1 MSRSATTPRWR
12 RSPASSR
19 MSPRRPSADQSPSD
33 RPTRGCVPRAGKG
46 PMSCDSGGS
55 TLAAGAPFSRRSDH
69 GCNHRAAA
77 HSGRNGRIGARGSRG
92 RVGGRGGRAARRGP
106 RCGPR
111 LGGGVRR
118 EPGRHPGASMG
129 RRAVGDGSQGARCS
143 RSRSAHVRGSPAAV
157 LLDRATDADLL
168 VVGSRGRSGLRG
180 VLLGSVGHQCIHH
193 SPCPVTVVRNGPAVP
208 TNRIVVGVDGSDGSY
223 AALLW
228 AAEEAGRRQATL
240 SVVLAW
246 NAWDPLLPLDAATG
260 EAEDPAGDEEIE
272 ESAVRVANEM
282 TERALAETGIRPV
295 HIETIVLETSPRL
308 ALVDLSQRA
317 DLLVVGSRG
326 QGGFKELL
334 LGSVSHYSVQHAA
347 CAVTVVPSGL

>member
-1 MSRSATTPRWR
+1 MDATIAPQRIVVGTDG
-12 RSPASSR
+12 SEPA
-19 MSPRRPSADQSPSD
+19 
-33 RPTRGCVPRAGKG
+33 GRAVEW
-46 PMSCDSGGS
+46 
-55 TLAAGAPFSRRSDH
+55 
-69 GCNHRAAA
+69 AAA
-77 HSGRNGRIGARGSRG
+77 E
-92 RVGGRGGRAARRGP
+92 AARRGAVLDVVHAWAVAYAVSP
-106 RCGPR
+106 VGIPGPAWDAAPSATAAKELVAR
-111 LGGGVRR
+111 EVEAHTSAAHLSEAQVR
-118 EPGRHPGASMG
+118 AF
-129 RRAVGDGSQGARCS
+129 AL
-143 RSRSAHVRGSPAAV
+143 RGSPAAV

-260 EAEDPAGDEEIE
+260 EGEDPAGDEEIE